1 MQDMAKN
8 RNRGMTLPEQQF
20 FALLRAGLWS
30 ESLDISLFS
39 GKTNW
44 NGLLKL
50 GEKQT
55 VLGVLGD
62 GIGQLPPELRPSR
75 EQLRWL
81 QGRLLQIRQHH
92 LLLNHTHIFL
102 L

>member
-1 MQDMAKN
+1 
-8 RNRGMTLPEQQF
+8 MTLPEQQF

-44 NGLLKL
+44 NRLLRL